1 MNKCIEK
8 LQNKASFSQ
17 YEAHQLMLDIAS
29 NVFSEAEIK
38 SILLF
43 YNKRFPTVEE
53 FLGFRK
59 ALLELSIP
67 IVFDVP
73 VMDMCGTG
81 GDGKNT
87 FNISTLA
94 AFVCAGAGVK
104 VAKHGNYAFSSVS
117 GSSNVLEL
125 LGIKFTNKEILLK
138 KGLEDTNIAI
148 LHAPFFH
155 PALKAIGPIRQ
166 SLGIRTFFNLLGPLV
181 NPCKPKFQ
189 ITGVYNAEIGQFY
202 QQILQN
208 SDSEFNILHAQD
220 GYDEISLTSNI
231 DVWTA
236 SENYELPFTQF
247 VKKAFLFEDIEGGET
262 KEAAAKI
269 FLEIIKGNGTN
280 AQNEVCIANAAMGIA
295 LYKKI
300 PLEAAINEARR
311 SIENGKAFESFQK
324 LKSIYQQ

>member
-8 LQNKASFSQ
+8 LHNIPSFSQ
-17 YEAHQLMLDIAS
+17 PDAHQLMLDIAS
-29 NVFSEAEIK
+29 NVFSEEEIK
-38 SILLF
+38 NILLF
-43 YNKRFPTVEE
+43 YNKRFPTVHE
-53 FLGFRK
+53 FLGFRN

-67 IVFDVP
+67 IVFDEP
-73 VMDMCGTG
+73 VMDVCGTG

-94 AFVCAGAGVK
+94 AFICAGAGVK

-125 LGIKFTNKEILLK
+125 LGIKFTNNEGLLK
-138 KGLEDTNIAI
+138 KGLDEANIAI

-166 SLGIRTFFNLLGPLV
+166 SLGVRTFFNLLGPLV
-181 NPCKPKFQ
+181 NPCRPKFQ

-202 QQILQN
+202 QRVLQN
-208 SDSEFNILHAQD
+208 SNSEFNIIFAQD

-231 DVWTA
+231 DVWT
-236 SENYELPFTQF
+236 STTNYELPFTQF
-247 VKKAFLFEDIEGGET
+247 VEKAFFFEDIEGGNT

-269 FLEIIKGNGTN
+269 FLDIIEGNGTK
-280 AQNEVCIANAAMGIA
+280 AQNEVCIANAAIGIS

-300 PLEAAINEARR
+300 PLDVAISEARI
-311 SIENGKAFESFQK
+311 SIEYGKAFESFQK
-324 LKSIYQQ
+324 LKSIYQI